1 MTWARE
7 ALRGTLS
14 TLAAPAVLLAA
25 ALIVAIGGS
34 GADALSSL
42 GQLTKG
48 PDVPPTPVEM
58 VSRDAPVAADV
69 GQLDGQLVAS
79 AGARAAQVTQGS
91 PSPAQ
96 GSSGLSPS
104 AAGGSGGAAG
114 AAPPV
119 SPAQGSAPSGGSSG
133 QGGAQPGTAPS
144 ASAPSPPPSSSS
156 PPAPSRPNPVG
167 DALDQ
172 TRQLGDELLKPVA
185 PITDQLLGGLRR

>member
-1 MTWARE
+1 MTWALE

-14 TLAAPAVLLAA
+14 SLVAPAVLLAA

-42 GQLTKG
+42 AQLTKG
-48 PDVPPTPVEM
+48 PEVPPTPVDM
-58 VSRDAPVAADV
+58 VSRDARVGPDV
-69 GQLDGQLVAS
+69 GQLEGRLVAS
-79 AGARAAQVTQGS
+79 AGVRSAQVTQGS

-96 GSSGLSPS
+96 GSSSSAPS
-104 AAGGSGGAAG
+104 AAGGSGGAS
-114 AAPPV
+114 AP
-119 SPAQGSAPSGGSSG
+119 SPAVSRAPGSSPSGGSSG
-133 QGGAQPGTAPS
+133 QGGAQPGTTPS

-156 PPAPSRPNPVG
+156 PAPSRPNPVG

-172 TRQLGDELLKPVA
+172 TRQLGSELLKPVA